1 MENGVKTASKKLI
14 AVFILPGIT
23 LFCFA
28 MLIPI
33 FLALYYSFF
42 DWESISKP
50 VANGFANYARLVSD
64 RLFWSSLFNNLKLAI
79 YTLVGQV
86 GIGYLMAIILKVKF
100 IRLGRLHR
108 TVMFFPVVI
117 GTVVLSFLWMLV
129 YSNDF
134 GIINNF
140 LKMVG
145 LGQFA
150 TVWLS
155 DPRVVIEALAVPL
168 IWQWFGFYMVI
179 FMGAIEAI
187 PEEVLESA
195 EIDGANGFKRIV
207 YIFIPLTYNT
217 LKVAVVLCLAG
228 IMKMFD
234 HILVMTA
241 GGPGDSSM
249 VLALYAYK
257 TSFTDFQLGYGN
269 TISVG
274 ILLISLTITLL
285 ARKLMGGKRYE

>member
-1 MENGVKTASKKLI
+1 MESGLKPANKKLI
-14 AVFILPGIT
+14 SVFIVPGIT

-28 MLIPI
+28 MLAPI

-50 VANGFANYARLVSD
+50 MWSGLKNYSRLVGD
-64 RLFWSSLFNNLKLAI
+64 KLFWFSLYNNLKLAV

-86 GIGYLMAIILKVKF
+86 GIGYLLAILLKSKM
-100 IRLGRLHR
+100 IRLGKFHR

-129 YSNDF
+129 YSDDF

-140 LKMVG
+140 LRMVG
-145 LGQFA
+145 LGRFA

-155 DPRVVIEALAVPL
+155 NPKVVVEALAVPL

-179 FMGAIEAI
+179 FMGAIETI
-187 PEEVLESA
+187 PNEVLESA
-195 EIDGANGFKRIV
+195 EIDGANGIRRIL
-207 YIFIPLTYNT
+207 YIFIPLTYDT
-217 LKVAVVLCLAG
+217 LKVTVILCLGG

-234 HILVMTA
+234 HVLVMTG

-257 TSFTDFQLGYGN
+257 TSFNNFELGYGN

-274 ILLISLTITLL
+274 ILLMSLTITLL
-285 ARKLMGGKRYE
+285 AKKLMGGKRYE